1 MRFPNAQEGVRKVY
15 HEAIVGL
22 IASLFL
28 SGAATVMLE
37 K

>member
-15 HEAIVGL
+15 HAAIVDL